1 MESQLSEK
9 QWNQVVAEVTRLAQD
24 REDEQSRRELTEQ
37 VLQELRLPT
46 DLIDEALQ
54 QVRYRE
60 ALVRQRR
67 QRIWLGVGGLVLAL
81 IIFVSVWAW
90 YAQRTTS
97 FAKITAD
104 AGRVTRTVDNG
115 SNLATVT
122 RDGQDIFYRA
132 TLRDVPLGEK
142 LNLSCDWL
150 DPLGKIFSQ
159 SQWTTRDT
167 TKQVWETHC
176 RCRIG
181 EAAAK
186 GDWKVQMKL
195 GDRIISTTDFKV
207 E

>member
-9 QWNQVVAEVTRLAQD
+9 QWNQVVAEVTGLAQD

-37 VLQELRLPT
+37 VLQELSLPT

-60 ALVRQRR
+60 ALVKQRR

-81 IIFVSVWAW
+81 VIFASVWAW

-97 FAKITAD
+97 FANITAD

-115 SNLATVT
+115 SNLAAVT
-122 RDGQDIFYRA
+122 RDGQDVFFRA

-142 LNLSCDWL
+142 LNLSCNWI
-150 DPLGKIFSQ
+150 DPTGKIFSQ
-159 SQWTTRDT
+159 SQWATRDT
-167 TKQVWETHC
+167 TKQIWETHC

-186 GDWKVQMKL
+186 GDWNVQMKL